1 MTFQYG
7 QITASSP
14 LAFATPTLPLGA
26 CGAVVSIRAAIDAL
40 PENVANATLDQLG
53 AWSFENARAIARR
66 DLSGGMFEAFL
77 PWLEAAIAYWSHQGE
92 TDEGYTVLCNLEDD
106 CLNRVLQTKCETPA
120 DQDLITYL
128 FLLEAIDAPTLG
140 KGLMSWDELR
150 GHEADH
156 DHFTSSLRTA
166 LLSRSPLARA
176 LAFGDSTAAPADQ
189 KLLEAFAEVRQGMAM
204 LIGQG
209 ADDSEAV
216 EWETRCA
223 PYDDIIRQSRPQ
235 TVEGVVAKLRVAF
248 QHIAGQAWSDHAVID
263 PTHPKFVS
271 EFSDGNNRMLWDC
284 IEDLARIGGVDLSK
298 QGAEQRTMVL
308 A

>member
-7 QITASSP
+7 QITASSS
-14 LAFATPTLPLGA
+14 LAFATPTLPLSA

-40 PENVANATLDQLG
+40 PENVANGTLDQLG
-53 AWSFENARAIARR
+53 AWSFENARAIGRR
-66 DLSGGMFEAFL
+66 DLSKGMFEAFL
-77 PWLEAAIAYWSHQGE
+77 PWLEAAIAYWSHEGD
-92 TDEGYTVLCNLEDD
+92 DEGYAVLGSLEDD
-106 CLNRVLQTKCETPA
+106 CLDRILQTKCETSA

-128 FLLEAIDAPTLG
+128 GLLEAIDAPSVG
-140 KGLMSWDELR
+140 KGLMSWDELE
-150 GHEADH
+150 GKDADH
-156 DHFTSSLRTA
+156 DRFTSSLRTA

-176 LAFGDSTAAPADQ
+176 LAFGDGTAALPDQ
-189 KLLEAFAEVRQGMAM
+189 KLLAAFAEVRHGMAA
-204 LIGQG
+204 LIGQA
-209 ADDSEAV
+209 ADDSEAA

-223 PYDDIIRQSRPQ
+223 ASDDIIRHSRAQ

-271 EFSDGNNRMLWDC
+271 EFSDGNNRILWDC

-298 QGAEQRTMVL
+298 QGADQRAMVL